1 LMVMLLALGVMSI
14 TWMCVVAALVLAQKL
29 LPPRAFID
37 APFAVAIIVTGI
49 LVAVA
54 PSSIPGLTNT
64 M

>member
-1 LMVMLLALGVMSI
+1 MVMLLALGVMSI

-37 APFAVAIIVTGI
+37 APLALTIIAVGI
-49 LVAVA
+49 LVVVT
-54 PSSIPGLTNT
+54 PSIPGLTTT